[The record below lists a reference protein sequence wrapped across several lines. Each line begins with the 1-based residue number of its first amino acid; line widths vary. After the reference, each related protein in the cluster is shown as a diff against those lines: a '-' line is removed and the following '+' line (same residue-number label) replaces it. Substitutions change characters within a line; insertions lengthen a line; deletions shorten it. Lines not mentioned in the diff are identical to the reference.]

1 MLIALRENRSNFRKQ
16 SVKAKIRV
24 IQCGMAFPHPQ
35 YFQKKCI
42 FKKFYILII
51 EVINIAQ
58 MRILVFD
65 YKVNKIGEIK

>member
-1 MLIALRENRSNFRKQ
+1 MI
-16 SVKAKIRV
+16 
-24 IQCGMAFPHPQ
+24 
-35 YFQKKCI
+35 Y
-42 FKKFYILII
+42 II

>member
-1 MLIALRENRSNFRKQ
+1 LKTKCEGKNQ
-16 SVKAKIRV
+16 SESMWNGFSTPPI
-24 IQCGMAFPHPQ
+24 FS
-35 YFQKKCI
+35 KKNCI

-58 MRILVFD
+58 MRILMFD